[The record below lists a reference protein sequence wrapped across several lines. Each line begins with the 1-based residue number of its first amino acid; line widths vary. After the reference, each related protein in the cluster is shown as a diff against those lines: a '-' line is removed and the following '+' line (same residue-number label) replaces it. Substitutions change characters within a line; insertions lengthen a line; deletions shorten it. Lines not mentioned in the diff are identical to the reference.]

1 MRFLLLYAIF
11 YLLVFGVYAVNRIEP
26 MIFGLSFVYF
36 YSLLVWAFGIAL
48 VIATALWR

>member
-36 YSLLVWAFGIAL
+36 YSLLVWAFGIVL
-48 VIATALWR
+48 VIATAIWR

>member
-1 MRFLLLYAIF
+1 MRLAILYAVF

-48 VIATALWR
+48 VVATAVWR